1 MGVPPSF
8 LVTCF
13 AGYGEMRDRNGQKTF
28 TIVTLG
34 CKLNQYESE
43 CLRERLEKRCWIY
56 RRFEEGASFYII
68 NSCTV
73 TGKTD
78 ARTRNFIRRA
88 RRTAPGATIIVTG
101 CCAEIQPEILL
112 SMDEVDFVFGNDEKE
127 GIPEIMNGI
136 VGGETPELHS
146 PREPAPDAPTGYH
159 LLGSFL
165 DHSRAFIKIQ
175 EGCNASCSYCIIPA
189 ARGRSRSVPA
199 SFVVE
204 QVRHLERRGFEEVV
218 LTGIHIG
225 RYGFDLGN
233 GKNLAGLVDD
243 VLNGTNRVRLR
254 LSSIE
259 VTEVTDGLISLMCGT
274 ERLAPH
280 LHIPLQSGDDGIL
293 AAMNRPYRVSFF
305 RRTIEDLKSRIPTM
319 AIGTDIIVGFPGEG
333 EEHYR
338 NTYRLARELP
348 FSYFHVFNFSQRPGT
363 MASAM
368 RDQIHPEVRKR
379 RSAKLIK
386 LGNSKRRAFMKSNIG
401 IEGRGLVQGPQ
412 SVVSRFSRA
421 LTGNYCEVFIRCPSR
436 FTGKLVP
443 VTITHYSGGR
453 LYGNMAEPD
462 VSCER
467 SFSRKYPQ

>member
-1 MGVPPSF
+1 MSGQR
-8 LVTCF
+8 
-13 AGYGEMRDRNGQKTF
+13 EQKTF

-43 CLRERLEKRCWIY
+43 CLRERLEKRHWIY

-88 RRTAPGATIIVTG
+88 RRTTPGATIIVTG
-101 CCAEIQPEILL
+101 CYAEIQPEILR
-112 SMDEVDFVFGNDEKE
+112 SMNEVDLVLGNDEKP

-136 VGGETPELHS
+136 VGGED
-146 PREPAPDAPTGYH
+146 PAPDPAREPTPNTRIDYH
-159 LLGSFL
+159 LIGSFF

-204 QVRHLERRGFEEVV
+204 QVRHLEQRGFEEVV

-225 RYGFDLGN
+225 RYGFDLEN
-233 GKNLAGLVDD
+233 GKNLTGLVDD
-243 VLNGTNRVRLR
+243 LLSVTNHVRLR

-259 VTEVTDGLISLMCGT
+259 VTEVTDGLISLICET

-293 AAMNRPYRVSFF
+293 AAMNRPYRASFF
-305 RRTIEDLKSRIPTM
+305 RQTIENLKSRIPTM

-338 NTYRLARELP
+338 NTYRFVRELP
-348 FSYFHVFNFSQRPGT
+348 FSYFHVFNFSRRPGT
-363 MASAM
+363 RASTM
-368 RDQIHPEVRKR
+368 PDQIPPEVRKR

-386 LGNSKRRAFMKSNIG
+386 LGNSKRRTFMKSNVG
-401 IEGRGLVQGPQ
+401 IEGHGLVQGPQ
-412 SVVSRFSRA
+412 SAFSRFSRA

-436 FTGKLVP
+436 FTGKIVP
-443 VTITHYSGGR
+443 IAITHYSSGR
-453 LYGNMAEPD
+453 LYGNMVEPD

-467 SFSRKYPQ
+467 AFFRENPQ

>member
-8 LVTCF
+8 LDTCC
-13 AGYGEMRDRNGQKTF
+13 AGYGEMSGQHGQKTF

-43 CLRERLEKRCWIY
+43 CLRERLEKRRWTY

-88 RRTAPGATIIVTG
+88 RRAAPGATIIVTG
-101 CCAEIQPEILL
+101 CCAEIQPESLL
-112 SMDEVDFVFGNDEKE
+112 SMNEVDFVLGNDEKP
-127 GIPEIMNGI
+127 GIPEIMNG
-136 VGGETPELHS
+136 VAGGEHPAPHAA
-146 PREPAPDAPTGYH
+146 REPAPDAPIDYH

-165 DHSRAFIKIQ
+165 DHSRAFIKVQ

-204 QVRHLERRGFEEVV
+204 QVRHLEQRGFDEVV

-225 RYGFDLGN
+225 RYGFDLEN

-243 VLNGTNRVRLR
+243 ILNGTNHVRLR

-280 LHIPLQSGDDGIL
+280 LHVPLQSGDDGIL
-293 AAMNRPYRVSFF
+293 AAMNRPYRTSFF
-305 RRTIEDLKSRIPTM
+305 RRTVEDLKSRIPTM

-338 NTYRLARELP
+338 NTYRFARELP
-348 FSYFHVFNFSQRPGT
+348 FSYFHVFNFSRRPGT
-363 MASAM
+363 RASAM
-368 RDQIHPEVRKR
+368 SGQIAPEVRKR

-386 LGNSKRRAFMKSNIG
+386 LGNSKRRTFMKSNIG
-401 IEGRGLVQGPQ
+401 IDGHGLVQGPQ
-412 SVVSRFSRA
+412 SAFSRFSRA

-443 VTITHYSGGR
+443 ITITHYSGGR
-453 LYGNMAEPD
+453 LYGTMAKPG
-462 VSCER
+462 VSCQR
-467 SFSRKYPQ
+467 SFFRENPQ